1 MRVGSFIVLIVSFS
15 LILNGTT
22 IGQVA
27 WICLSILGQ
36 LNTLVAQ
43 KLISVISLARLEP
56 IYENRPTP
64 TRTDVYGLIIR
75 GCGGC
80 RWVDETD
87 FLSRTDEWREWS
99 EMD

>member
-1 MRVGSFIVLIVSFS
+1 MRVGSFIVLIVLF
-15 LILNGTT
+15 NGTT

-36 LNTLVAQ
+36 LNTFVAQ
-43 KLISVISLARLEP
+43 KLISVINLARLEP
-56 IYENRPTP
+56 IYEKRSRPTP

-75 GCGGC
+75 GCGAG
-80 RWVDETD
+80 RWVNETD